1 MNTQIENKKASE
13 VIETLS
19 AIAKVEAIY
28 CNSLLII
35 NDAKYAIKEFD
46 EFDSYDI
53 DGDFYVAIRQ
63 NGVEHGSNL
72 SYVEN
77 RCRIL
82 GHPHVVIKIT
92 RKENGLCDMSI
103 NRK

>member
-1 MNTQIENKKASE
+1 MNTNVTDIKSSE

-28 CNSLLII
+28 CNSMLIRS
-35 NDAKYAIKEFD
+35 DMGYAIRAFD
-46 EFDSYDI
+46 EFVEYDQK
-53 DGDFYVAIRQ
+53 GDYFIAIRQ
-63 NGVEHGSNL
+63 NGVENDTRL

-82 GHPHVVIKIT
+82 GAAHVTIKIT
-92 RKENGLCDMSI
+92 RKENGLCDMAI
-103 NRK
+103 NRI